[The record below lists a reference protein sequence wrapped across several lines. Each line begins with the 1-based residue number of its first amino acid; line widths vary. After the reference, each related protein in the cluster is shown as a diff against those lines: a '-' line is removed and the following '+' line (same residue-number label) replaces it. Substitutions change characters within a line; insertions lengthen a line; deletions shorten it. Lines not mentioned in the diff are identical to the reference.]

1 MHHLKKLTGFTLFI
15 LVFLLCP
22 ITVVAQ
28 FKPAQVIRSQEKT
41 IVNGRIFYIHTV
53 QKGQTLYSI
62 CKVYGVNQE
71 DILRENPGTDPEN
84 LKEGQAIRIPERGS
98 REAAVYPENREDF
111 YAHTIKRGQTVYA
124 LSKRY
129 NVTEEVI
136 FHYNPWARE
145 GIRDGQTVWIPRKKE
160 MPELSENTESG
171 DLFFYY
177 TVKPNDTLSYI
188 AGSYGIHLSD
198 IINANPELREG
209 IKAGQVLKIPRIKT
223 PEPDLAIVNDS
234 LDDSLMPCFPADES
248 VVYDIALLL
257 PFFAEFNMEEA
268 LLPVDTLVEE
278 GTYVP
283 VQRQQGLRGRYF
295 AEFYEGFMLALDSL
309 RKTGFSVNLHVK
321 DTERDTLKIK
331 KIVRE
336 LSVLQPDLII
346 GPVYSE
352 DVKITGRLAQYLE
365 TNLVSPLSTRH
376 QLVAGN
382 TNIFQVI
389 PSRQAEGE
397 VLARYMKKFTKG
409 QFVLIRGTDSASMS
423 NSWRFKKYMLE
434 NMPFDSLG
442 NPLHFED
449 YKLND
454 SLITVLGRVL
464 SKDIN
469 NIIIVFSDNEPDV
482 SRLIS
487 RLNVMSAL
495 HPMQLF
501 GMASWQTLKNV
512 DLNYFHSLQ
521 VYLITPFYTDNT
533 DSKIQRFLAKS
544 RDAFGYEPYEISPLG
559 YNFGMLGYDIGLY
572 FLTALKQYGK
582 NFSQCIDQIKSD
594 QLLTRYRFIR
604 EGEGGY
610 VNNNFVLI
618 QYKNDYT
625 VEKVAILEAGPVF

>member
-1 MHHLKKLTGFTLFI
+1 MKKQTGFILFI
-15 LVFLLCP
+15 LVYLLCP
-22 ITVVAQ
+22 VRVIAQ
-28 FKPAQVIRSQEKT
+28 FQPAEVIRSQEKT
-41 IVNGRIFYIHTV
+41 IINGKIFYIHTV

-62 CKVYGVNQE
+62 CKAYGVNQE
-71 DILRENPGTDPEN
+71 VVLRENPGTDPAALN
-84 LKEGQAIRIPERGS
+84 EGQVIRIPEQGS
-98 REAAVYPENREDF
+98 REAAVYPVNREDF
-111 YAHTIKRGQTVYA
+111 YAHVIKRGQTVYA
-124 LSKRY
+124 LSRRY
-129 NVTEEVI
+129 NVTEELI

-145 GIRDGQTVWIPRKKE
+145 GIKDGQTVWIPRNKV
-160 MPELSENTESG
+160 MPELTDETVNN

-177 TVKPNDTLSYI
+177 TVKPHDTLSYI
-188 AGSYGIHLSD
+188 ARSYGIRPSD

-209 IKAGQVLKIPRIKT
+209 LKSGQVLKIPRIKT
-223 PEPDLAIVNDS
+223 PEPDQTAVTDTLDES
-234 LDDSLMPCFPADES
+234 LSPCIPAGES
-248 VVYDIALLL
+248 VVYEIALLL
-257 PFFAEFNMEEA
+257 PFFAEFNMEET

-283 VQRQQGLRGRYF
+283 VQRQQGLRGRNF

-309 RKTGFSVNLHVK
+309 RKTGFSANLHVK

-336 LSVLQPDLII
+336 LSVLKPDLII

-352 DVKITGRLAQYLE
+352 DVKITGRLAEYLE

-376 QLVAGN
+376 QLI
-382 TNIFQVI
+382 TNNSRIFQVI

-397 VLARYMKKFTKG
+397 VLARYMKNFTKG

-434 NMPFDSLG
+434 SLPQDSLG

-449 YKLND
+449 HKLND
-454 SLITVLGRVL
+454 SLIAVLGKVL
-464 SKDIN
+464 SRDVN

-482 SRLIS
+482 SKLIS
-487 RLNVMSAL
+487 RLSLMSAQ

-501 GMASWQTLKNV
+501 GMPSWQTLKNV
-512 DLNYFHSLQ
+512 DWNYFHSLQ
-521 VYLITPFYTDNT
+521 VNLITPFYTDYT
-533 DSKIQRFLAKS
+533 DPAIKHFLAKS

-559 YNFGMLGYDIGLY
+559 YNFSMLGYDIGLY
-572 FLTALKQYGK
+572 FLNALKQYGK
-582 NFSQCIDQIKSD
+582 NFSQCIDQIGTD

-618 QYKNDYT
+618 RYKNDYT
-625 VEKVAILEAGPVF
+625 VEKIAILEAGPVF